1 MIWFYEILSMLIN
14 MQRAGFNEW
23 DQSLIGGVQKQDG
36 YTNLIWTWG
45 TSSLLEFHRTLE
57 QAVQTGCGISSSGGG
72 TSVPVWM
79 LSWATYCGLEIL
91 QWFLSFLL
99 IKWFYNCM
107 YVLSRMCC
115 RVLRW
120 WLAIWCRIN
129 VFLSEVQCVYCYTIT
144 GNRCIRNT
152 L

>member
-1 MIWFYEILSMLIN
+1 MNGTKVLLVVSRNRTGTQTETQKDSYEH
-14 MQRAGFNEW
+14 EEH
-23 DQSLIGGVQKQDG
+23 
-36 YTNLIWTWG
+36 
-45 TSSLLEFHRTLE
+45 LLCFEFHRTLE

-120 WLAIWCRIN
+120 
-129 VFLSEVQCVYCYTIT
+129 
-144 GNRCIRNT
+144 
-152 L
+152 